1 MRYAEAN
8 FGFCKGHSQHQAIK
22 YVQGIV
28 QEGYE
33 WCESIDLASFFDEI
47 PHDLIFKLIRRRIAD
62 EKLLTPIARALK
74 AGVLIDGKIINC
86 DKGCLQGAP
95 LSPMFSK
102 EGLDI
107 FSQFYFFQPLNVSS
121 VADRR
126 GAYLAGTARY
136 VGRR

>member
-1 MRYAEAN
+1 MRYSEAN
-8 FGFCKGHSQHQAIK
+8 FGFRKGHSQHQAIK

-33 WCESIDLASFFDEI
+33 WCASIDLASFFDEI
-47 PHDLIFKLIRRRIAD
+47 PHGLIFKLIRRRIAD
-62 EKLLTPIARALK
+62 ERLLTPIARALK
-74 AGVLIDGKIINC
+74 AGVLIDGKIIKW

-95 LSPMFSK
+95 LSPMLSK

-126 GAYLAGTARY
+126 GAYLAGTARS